1 MIQLIR
7 KQIFPETMEVL
18 YDNELTPETLAS
30 DFEIKGGKW
39 YINEEGWLVGENR
52 ENAPA
57 MVISKEDYFGDIL
70 LEFDAATILPA
81 TRDIDLMI
89 HGSWNEETNERD
101 VAYVAGIQ
109 GWWQGMVG
117 FEKSPTYD
125 FLVQTKLFDFKPGQV
140 YHICVGNIGNDLFIA
155 IDGVVALEVHDP
167 NPIDI
172 MKYGKIGFEAYC
184 TKIKF
189 KNVKVKRV
197 TYIDTAKPYDPE
209 F

>member
-7 KQIFPETMEVL
+7 KQIFPETMEIL
-18 YDNELTPETLAS
+18 YDNELTPETLSS

-52 ENAPA
+52 ENAPG

-70 LEFDAATILPA
+70 LEFDAATVLPA